1 MYDIEK
7 SRKKEAME
15 SKAKQLEKM
24 SCGPLHECEPYIYLP
39 NFRLEK
45 KDMPEIAK
53 WEVGKT
59 YELKIKVRMTGYEEH
74 KSLNST
80 EGRANGEF
88 DIIGIEPETNKDEKT
103 LE

>member
-15 SKAKQLEKM
+15 SKAKQLERM
-24 SCGPLHECEPYIYLP
+24 SSGPMMDSAPYIYLP

-45 KDMPEIAK
+45 KDLPEIAK

-59 YELKIKVRMTGYEEH
+59 YELKVKVRMTGYEEH
-74 KSLNST
+74 KSLNSD

-88 DIIGIEPETNKDEKT
+88 DIIGIEPEEEKT
-103 LE
+103 LQS

>member
-24 SCGPLHECEPYIYLP
+24 SAGPMMDSSPYIYLP

-53 WEVGKT
+53 WDVGKT
-59 YELKIKVRMTGYEEH
+59 YELKVKVRMTGYEEH
-74 KSLNST
+74 KSLNSE

-88 DIIGIEPETNKDEKT
+88 DIIGIEPIEEKT
-103 LE
+103 LTE

>member
-7 SRKKEAME
+7 SRKKEAMD

-24 SCGPLHECEPYIYLP
+24 SCGPMCDSEPYIYLP

-53 WEVGKT
+53 WDVGKT
-59 YELKIKVRMTGYEEH
+59 YELKVKIRMTGYEEH
-74 KSLNST
+74 KSMNS
-80 EGRANGEF
+80 EQGRANGEF
-88 DIIGIEPETNKDEKT
+88 DIIGIEPEEEKT
-103 LE
+103 LQS